1 MDQTQQMMRF
11 AMRCVAVLVIP
22 LTAKF
27 EAGVHV
33 YWLTSN
39 GLAVLQASSSRGG
52 GRGIFERG
60 SRSVER
66 VEVGKGVKPSLGGLG
81 GERRARGFA
90 FSPARRPLL

>member
-39 GLAVLQASSSRGG
+39 GLAVLQASAGGQGRDSAAEGVAQGQGEKGEVGVRRCSGG
-52 GRGIFERG
+52 GGTEDKNAKRERA
-60 SRSVER
+60 S
-66 VEVGKGVKPSLGGLG
+66 
-81 GERRARGFA
+81 
-90 FSPARRPLL
+90 FSPLLT